1 MFDAFIQQLA
11 ATPAPPDSVNQFDD
25 SSPHNAIRQHNLRR
39 YLTQMAA
46 QKPHVLL
53 VAEAP
58 GYKGMRLTGV
68 PFSSRKFIQE
78 GIDGVPVFGTQNGYQ
93 SPPDDD
99 NPAWS
104 EQTATIVWGV
114 LRDVRPLPVSWNTY
128 PFHPHQP
135 GKPLSN
141 RKPRQPE
148 IELGEGFLRQIMTLF
163 DFQTV
168 VAIGNTADDKLTQLG
183 IDHHKV
189 RHPAQGGKNDFVA
202 GMRAIFGLTGLD

>member
-1 MFDAFIQQLA
+1 MFQPFIDRLA
-11 ATPAPPDSVNQFDD
+11 AVSAPPDSVNQFDHGN
-25 SSPHNAIRQHNLRR
+25 PHNAIRRHNLHR
-39 YLTQMAA
+39 YLTQMNA
-46 QKPHVLL
+46 QQPHTLL

-68 PFSSRKFIQE
+68 PFSSRKFVQE
-78 GIDGVPVFGTQNGYQ
+78 GIEGVPIFGEANGYQ
-93 SPPDDD
+93 SPPDED

-114 LRDVRPLPVSWNTY
+114 LCAVRPLPLSWNTY

-141 RKPRQPE
+141 RKPRKPE
-148 IELGEGFLRQIMTLF
+148 IELGAVFLREIMTLF
-163 DFQTV
+163 DFQSV
-168 VAIGNTADDKLTQLG
+168 VAVGNTAGDTLTQLG
-183 IDHHKV
+183 IEHRKV

-202 GMRAIFGLTGLD
+202 GMRAIFDLKT